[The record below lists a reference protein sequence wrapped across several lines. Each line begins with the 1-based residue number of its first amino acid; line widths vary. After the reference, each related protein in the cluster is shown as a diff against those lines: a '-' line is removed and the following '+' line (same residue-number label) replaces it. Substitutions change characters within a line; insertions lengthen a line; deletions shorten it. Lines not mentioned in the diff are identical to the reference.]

1 LHRPLESE
9 VMTELAIAVCLAI
22 GISALCSLSEA
33 VLYSVPFSYIEA
45 RSRKGIRAAVLFKR
59 MRENVERP
67 ISAILT
73 LNTVANTFGAAVAG
87 AAAVAVF
94 GRESLEIFS
103 AGFTLGILILSEI
116 LPKTIGVRHSK
127 GFCQIVAWPV
137 YLLQWLL
144 WPVTWFT
151 SLLTR
156 SFGSS
161 SSLVGI
167 TAEEIQVMARM
178 GRRVGA
184 LKGMEETVIRN
195 ILALRD
201 VRARDIMTPR
211 TVVFS
216 LPKELTLAQVREVSP
231 IWPWP
236 HSRVPVFEG
245 DRDHMVGVAQRRVV
259 LAALADDK
267 TDLRLGDIMT
277 PVHIVPETL
286 EADRL
291 LQQFIERRE
300 HLFVVVDEYGG
311 MAGVVSLEDV
321 FEEILGQEIV
331 DESDVAEDL
340 RKIAHQ
346 RRRRMLGEREG

>member
-1 LHRPLESE
+1 
-9 VMTELAIAVCLAI
+9 MTELVFSVSLAL
-22 GISALCSLSEA
+22 GVSALCSLSEA

-45 RSRKGIRAAVLFKR
+45 LSRRGAPAARLFKG

-94 GRESLEIFS
+94 GRESLELFS

-116 LPKTIGVRHSK
+116 LPKTIGVRHSR
-127 GFCQIVAWPV
+127 GLCHLVAWPI
-137 YLLQWLL
+137 YLLQWVL
-144 WPVTWFT
+144 WPVTWAT

-156 SFGSS
+156 SLGST

-178 GRRVGA
+178 GRHAGA
-184 LKGMEETVIRN
+184 LRGMEETVIRN
-195 ILALRD
+195 ILALREI
-201 VRARDIMTPR
+201 RAKDIMTPR
-211 TVVFS
+211 TVVFALS
-216 LPKELTLAQVREVSP
+216 KDLTLGQLKAASP

-236 HSRVPVFEG
+236 HSRVPVYEG
-245 DRDHMVGVAQRRVV
+245 DQDHMVGVVQRRVV

-267 TDLRLGDIMT
+267 THLRLGDVMV

-331 DESDVAEDL
+331 DESDVAVDL
-340 RKIAHQ
+340 RKVAHQ
-346 RRRRMLGEREG
+346 RRRRMLGEGEG